1 MAQRIDIRYVQYYT
15 DGNTARKVAPV
26 APIETIKLPK
36 VRKQKRITLHVDP
49 IAVVS
54 IGMALVM
61 AVLIVVGKVQLDAAH
76 QEMQTMAA
84 YVDTLQQENA
94 QLQQNFAESYDI
106 EQIKRTALALG
117 MVPVEQVEHVTVKLP
132 AVEETVEP
140 TAWERFTTFLTGL
153 FA

>member
-15 DGNTARKVAPV
+15 DGSTARKVAPV
-26 APIETIKLPK
+26 APIETIKLPRVK
-36 VRKQKRITLHVDP
+36 KQKRITICIDP

-61 AVLIVVGKVQLDAAH
+61 AVLIVLGTLQLNAARE
-76 QEMQTMAA
+76 EMQTMAA

-94 QLQQNFAESYDI
+94 QLQQNFTESYDI

-117 MVPVEQVEHVTVKLP
+117 MVPMEQVEHITVSLP
-132 AVEETVEP
+132 PVEEMVEP